1 MNRLSVR
8 PLTSPSPSP
17 SLPWRGAP
25 VLLAALALAPGACT
39 THRLAE
45 PTPSTSTLDKH
56 RYTQS
61 VNSKLDILFMVD
73 DSPSMAPLQ
82 TKLSQQLGNFMDAL
96 SDPVTGRLPDLHVA
110 VVSSSFGGGAWSNVP
125 QCGAGQHPGD
135 DGGKFLQGAGSAGHG
150 SCTMLHPGQTFLAN
164 GGASASPNY
173 DGDIRDAFKCMA
185 LLGDDGCGFE
195 SQFESVYYALY
206 KGSHPDDPDN
216 GGFLRDDAL
225 LAVVMVTNED
235 DCSVKPSSLLLDP
248 SVNSVSDPT
257 GLGALQSYRCNEFG
271 HLCGG
276 QPPPHDAPS
285 GSVTLNG
292 CVSAE
297 DDGKT
302 DSASRD
308 PDGNPEPTMGH
319 LWPTVSD
326 FTAFLKG
333 LKADPNDVLVAA
345 LAGPT
350 VGDDG
355 KSLYRVLSQANP
367 SSSGELDP
375 VVDHSCT
382 HPSQDPGMPE
392 YADPAVR
399 IRQWVDGFGVNGAF
413 YPICADDFAKAMT
426 GIAMKINQHLKN
438 SCVAGNIAL
447 VDPGDP
453 AKGHNCEV
461 TIPAAAGASGRR
473 VVPECTPATGSPVNV
488 PCYRLTADADACTS
502 DSATNTTLLSICQ
515 DAACAGAAGDTSIDA
530 TIACLLQ

>member
-1 MNRLSVR
+1 V
-8 PLTSPSPSP
+8 SPSSRRATP
-17 SLPWRGAP
+17 
-25 VLLAALALAPGACT
+25 LALTALAIVAVGACT
-39 THRLAE
+39 THRLAA
-45 PTPSTSTLDKH
+45 PTPSTSTLDKQQ
-56 RYTQS
+56 YTQS
-61 VNSKLDILFMVD
+61 LKRKLDILFMVD

-96 SDPVTGRLPDLHVA
+96 SDPTTGRLPDLHVA
-110 VVSSSFGGGAWSNVP
+110 VVSSSLGGGAWNNVP

-150 SCTMLHPGQTFLAN
+150 SCTMLHAGQTFLAN
-164 GGASASPNY
+164 GDGGTAPNF

-235 DCSVKPSSLLLDP
+235 DCSVNSTSLLLDP
-248 SVNSVSDPT
+248 GVNSVSDPT

-285 GSVTLNG
+285 GTVTLND

-297 DDGKT
+297 DNGKT
-302 DSASRD
+302 DSTLRD
-308 PDGNPEPTMGH
+308 PNGNPDPTMGH

-326 FTAFLKG
+326 FTAFLKS
-333 LKADPNDVLVAA
+333 LKADPDDVLVAA

-350 VGDDG
+350 VDDTG
-355 KSLYRVLSQANP
+355 RSLYRVTSQANP
-367 SSSGELDP
+367 SNGELDP

-382 HPSQDPGMPE
+382 HSSQDPGMPE

-399 IRQWVDGFGVNGAF
+399 IKQWVDNFRGNGVF
-413 YPICADDFAKAMT
+413 YPICADDFAQAMK
-426 GIAMKINQHLKN
+426 GIAQTIGHHLKN
-438 SCVAGNIAL
+438 SCVVGDIAL
-447 VDPGDP
+447 VDPNDP

-461 TIPAAAGASGRR
+461 TIPAAGGTGRR
-473 VVPECTPATGSPVNV
+473 SVPECTPANGSPTNV
-488 PCYRLTADADACTS
+488 PCYRLTADASACPKAS
-502 DSATNTTLLSICQ
+502 GTNTTLLSICQ
-515 DAACAGAAGDTSIDA
+515 DAACAGAAADTSIDA